1 MLLVFWCVW
10 CVWRE
15 SAVRVLGVSSLVR
28 ERAIGG
34 ESRGRAQCE
43 KVVSAMGVS
52 SLAAAADRVC
62 VLLFTSAV
70 VLT

>member
-1 MLLVFWCVW
+1 M
-10 CVWRE
+10 
-15 SAVRVLGVSSLVR
+15 RVLGVSSLVR
-28 ERAIGG
+28 EWAIGG